1 MCLRGAVPVWLLLVS
16 LGRVAAAPWD
26 GCDDGQRLL
35 EVDLPRRSEYLCPG
49 PAWLPPAQKLPSI
62 ATRHQEQQAERVCTD
77 RPILYNQTIPSS
89 GPHRPT
95 WAQYGEYLYCPP
107 QRWVHNLK
115 HGGVVFLYHPCAPA
129 SLRVPLVALA
139 RACVN
144 RHIITPFA
152 GLSPE
157 RPLAIV
163 SWGRTLEMSHVTL
176 PEASDWL
183 RRNVPRARDW
193 PMGHSGRYSL
203 MLLRA
208 AGPRTGGLGGAC
220 PLASLQTRSH
230 RFRAVRPQLAWKEKD
245 MHYRQQREES
255 SGWDRRKR
263 RRKREIG
270 NSKIPGPVQGKPGG
284 RDLGS
289 AAASETEHPGNG
301 SIVSATQRPKH
312 RTAKPAGA
320 AEEEGGTE
328 RGEEPGGTLPGGGGE
343 LEKAGERK
351 RGGSDT
357 PGCTPVPCECRE
369 QRGPARG
376 ARLGLRLPT
385 PRTEEAAW
393 AAAALGFLLALLTLA
408 VLHTRLYRH
417 WQRAP
422 SLYWQDP
429 QAGYD
434 SVADVIR
441 RRLKMG
447 GRRKRRATQSRR
459 EGSALLPPSSSEGS
473 S

>member
-62 ATRHQEQQAERVCTD
+62 ATRHQEQVRAPLNRAPPVPVDT
-77 RPILYNQTIPSS
+77 LHIPSPAS
-89 GPHRPT
+89 WLFPCAGT
-95 WAQYGEYLYCPP
+95 FQALNISFLNSVAQWVFLPP
-107 QRWVHNLK
+107 Q
-115 HGGVVFLYHPCAPA
+115 
-129 SLRVPLVALA
+129 
-139 RACVN
+139 
-144 RHIITPFA
+144 
-152 GLSPE
+152 
-157 RPLAIV
+157 PLAIV

-193 PMGHSGRYSL
+193 PMGRSGRYSL

-376 ARLGLRLPT
+376 VEGMRCPHSRELGST
-385 PRTEEAAW
+385 
-393 AAAALGFLLALLTLA
+393 LLKQ
-408 VLHTRLYRH
+408 HH
-417 WQRAP
+417 C
-422 SLYWQDP
+422 
-429 QAGYD
+429 
-434 SVADVIR
+434 
-441 RRLKMG
+441 K
-447 GRRKRRATQSRR
+447 ATGQ
-459 EGSALLPPSSSEGS
+459 
-473 S
+473 